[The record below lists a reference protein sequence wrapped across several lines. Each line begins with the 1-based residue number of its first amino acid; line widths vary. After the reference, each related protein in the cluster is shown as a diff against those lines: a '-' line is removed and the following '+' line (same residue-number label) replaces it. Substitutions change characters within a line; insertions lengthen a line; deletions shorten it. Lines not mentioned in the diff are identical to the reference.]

1 MLKKVMEFARV
12 NTLEE
17 LLEIITGSVNG
28 LCMGCDHFD
37 ECFEE
42 VINEN
47 GDRDLECLVSNRQCA
62 EKIAKDIRGIEPC
75 TDCTFECYDDEITK
89 EMISRGID
97 IGIIT
102 FTNSPDD
109 GSVVCKIGEYW
120 FYFCG
125 TFEMSE
131 YGTIE
136 PLEDLSYYLDG
147 TSKAQKVDDIYT
159 TLEDMRKEGWEC
171 EDEYDYYYEYLKENL

>member
-28 LCMGCDHFD
+28 LCMGCEHFD

-62 EKIAKDIRGIEPC
+62 EKIAKDIRGGMNHE
-75 TDCTFECYDDEITK
+75 
-89 EMISRGID
+89 
-97 IGIIT
+97 
-102 FTNSPDD
+102 
-109 GSVVCKIGEYW
+109 
-120 FYFCG
+120 
-125 TFEMSE
+125 
-131 YGTIE
+131 
-136 PLEDLSYYLDG
+136 L
-147 TSKAQKVDDIYT
+147 
-159 TLEDMRKEGWEC
+159 
-171 EDEYDYYYEYLKENL
+171 